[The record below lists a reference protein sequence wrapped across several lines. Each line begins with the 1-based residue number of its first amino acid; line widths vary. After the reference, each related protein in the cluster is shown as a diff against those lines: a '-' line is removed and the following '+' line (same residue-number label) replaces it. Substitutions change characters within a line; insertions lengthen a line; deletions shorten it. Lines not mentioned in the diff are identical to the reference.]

1 MNFENTIKQLVITQL
16 AVRFAH
22 WSSKSY
28 AEHTAL
34 GELYDSLSGYIDDLV
49 ETYQGKYKLLEFR
62 ELSYKAPSGDICA
75 VCKNMVANI
84 VEFQNGLQDTY
95 LSNQLDEVVKTIY
108 KTIYKLE
115 NLK

>member
-1 MNFENTIKQLVITQL
+1 MNFENIIKQLVVFQL

-34 GELYDSLSGYIDDLV
+34 GELYDELSGHLDTLV
-49 ETYQGKYKLLEFR
+49 ETYQGKYRLLTFKALE
-62 ELSYKAPSGDICA
+62 YKAPSGDICA
-75 VCKNMVANI
+75 VCKTMTSMI
-84 VEFQNGLQDTY
+84 VEFQNGLNDTY
-95 LSNQLDEVVKTIY
+95 LSNQLDEVVATIY
-108 KTIYKLE
+108 KSLYKLE